1 MQWMMVYFI
10 RIVRPIA
17 VIFLSGI
24 FLISVVEAY
33 EIQYL
38 KAEVFKIPSYN
49 SRVPSGSF
57 IGIGIDGKTGNVCLA
72 NGYGWCEIPYGNGK
86 FNFKS
91 SFIAPTKGYKLK
103 AVAGSP
109 TGTYV
114 FDTLSNSIMAERGN
128 YKVSIR
134 IDSPTGM
141 AYHKGK
147 LYVADKSTNKIY
159 ELQLTGGRAK
169 VLRIFKAHN
178 SICGLASDGNFL
190 YSCDS
195 RNIYKYDSNMKVT
208 FVYKLKVSIAGI
220 AFSGPGEILAVAR
233 NKNEIYKFRLKHR

>member
-1 MQWMMVYFI
+1 MMVYFI
-10 RIVRPIA
+10 RIVKSVA
-17 VIFLSGI
+17 ATFLSGI

-49 SRVPSGSF
+49 SGVPSGSF
-57 IGIGIDGKTGNVCLA
+57 SSIGIDGKTGNVCLA
-72 NGYGWCEIPYGNGK
+72 NDCGWCEIPYRNGK

-103 AVAGSP
+103 AVASSP
-109 TGTYV
+109 SGTYV

-134 IDSPTGM
+134 IDNPTGM

-147 LYVADKSTNKIY
+147 LYVADKSTGKIY
-159 ELQLTGGRAK
+159 ELQLTDGRAK
-169 VLRIFKAHN
+169 VLRIFKAH
-178 SICGLASDGNFL
+178 SAICGLASDGNFL